1 MQRLWIYKGS
11 SLYFPWRTIL
21 ELPWILHMI
30 STLWFDYGKGTS
42 QIVIHCILKY
52 IKLAEIVIV
61 QVIGSME
68 DEHTFNTISFMRSK
82 FKNRFTSHLDL
93 VIYMFSQHF
102 YILENFAYDVIQEW
116 KEMCVWYGDDTQL
129 LDF

>member
-1 MQRLWIYKGS
+1 
-11 SLYFPWRTIL
+11 
-21 ELPWILHMI
+21 MI
-30 STLWFDYGKGTS
+30 HY
-42 QIVIHCILKY
+42 IPKY

-82 FKNRFTSHLDL
+82 LKNRLTSHLDL

-102 YILENFAYDVIQEW
+102 YTLENFAYDVVIQEW

-129 LDF
+129 LDFLFFGVLIYSSVVITSCNFMFFMFDVCMNW